1 MCCISWIF
9 VCCIILHCVLDIMKI
24 MLTFNSVILASGFC
38 SLSQTVMFIGFE
50 LQTFFKWQLKYQ
62 FRWLFFNL
70 AVLSITH
77 ADRVCQ
83 TCRLTEFS
91 VPLWLFSFWDFPW
104 FSGIWFLLV
113 SAFWFSVSETFFFYQ
128 WPIIMCAM
136 AGTKLIAVKIGTNS
150 IQLSSSERGLLY
162 KFPIA
167 ALTNYHW
174 Y

>member
-91 VPLWLFSFWDFPW
+91 VPLWLLFLGFSLIQWDLISPG
-104 FSGIWFLLV
+104 FSLLVFCIRNILFLPVTHYHVCYGWHQVNSCENRNKLHTTFLLW
-113 SAFWFSVSETFFFYQ
+113 A
-128 WPIIMCAM
+128 WPTI
-136 AGTKLIAVKIGTNS
+136 
-150 IQLSSSERGLLY
+150 
-162 KFPIA
+162 
-167 ALTNYHW
+167 
-174 Y
+174 